1 MNAVVDI
8 TCNETFPYVNG
19 FAIVNIILGAWL
31 FLIMI
36 ILYFLTTRLEFYGF
50 LDGDWNNY
58 GEKTVKTDDISV
70 NVQEM
75 SDRNKDFLTKTDR
88 RDI

>member
-31 FLIMI
+31 LLITF
-36 ILYFLTTRLEFYGF
+36 ILYFLTTRLEFFGF

-58 GEKTVKTDDISV
+58 GEKTVKTTEISAD
-70 NVQEM
+70 QEM
-75 SDRNKDFLTKTDR
+75 SDRNKDFLTTTDR